1 MDEALELQI
10 RAEQERERIERETA
24 RGRVEGEHNA
34 RSEEAEKW
42 RQRVD
47 EVEDRMK
54 IRMAELETA
63 LGDLE
68 KEQRSKCELELRLS
82 SIEAERAKD

>member
-10 RAEQERERIERETA
+10 RAEQERERVEREAA

-34 RSEEAEKW
+34 RREEADKW

-47 EVEDRMK
+47 EADDRH
-54 IRMAELETA
+54 IYTNFFQYESRSA
-63 LGDLE
+63 LHFLF
-68 KEQRSKCELELRLS
+68 
-82 SIEAERAKD
+82 